1 MIFSRIFACRI
12 YIEWNY
18 NGASMNRENQNIEYK
33 ESWRDEYLKWVCGFA
48 NGQGGKLYIGI
59 DDRGNV
65 CGVDNAHRLSEDIPN
80 KIVALLGVV
89 ADVNLLNEEGKDYLE
104 IEVTPSNV
112 PISYKGKYYY
122 RSGSTMQE
130 LNGAALQN
138 FVIKKMG
145 RSWDDMVHERA
156 MVDDL
161 DRAAIDFF
169 LRKGIQAGRIDPSE
183 VNAPTATVL
192 QNLNLV
198 DDEGRL
204 KNAALLLF
212 CKKPGRY
219 FTGTEFK
226 IGRFHSNM
234 ADLVSQE
241 MIEGSIIQMADRVVR
256 MLKDKFLTMP
266 IHYEGLQ
273 RIERL
278 EIPEDALREIL
289 YNAICHKDY
298 LGPQIQM
305 RVWDHHVEIWNDGEL
320 PAAITPENIENVH
333 ASYPRNK
340 NLAFAFYKAGFIESW
355 GRGWQKICDGFT
367 AAGLPKPTIESAQGG
382 VLVTF
387 QRNNVN
393 IAKPNSTGAQD
404 VADGVAVNVAEELTE
419 RQCFIIELVKNGV
432 ALNVA
437 VNTKYLSE
445 KLNVNRKTIQRDI
458 AYLQE
463 RKLIQWVGSDKN
475 GHWEIINEK

>member
-1 MIFSRIFACRI
+1 M
-12 YIEWNY
+12 
-18 NGASMNRENQNIEYK
+18 ENQNIEYK
-33 ESWRDEYLKWVCGFA
+33 ESWRDEYLKWICGFA
-48 NGQGGKLYIGI
+48 NAQGGKLYIGI
-59 DDRGNV
+59 DDTGAV
-65 CGVDNAHRLSEDIPN
+65 CGIENAHRLSEDIPN

-89 ADVNLLNEEGKDYLE
+89 ADVNILNQEGKNYIE
-104 IEVTPSNV
+104 IDVTPSNV

-130 LNGAALQN
+130 LNGVALQQ
-138 FVIKKMG
+138 FILKKMG

-156 MVDDL
+156 TVEDL
-161 DRAAIDFF
+161 DREAIDFF

-183 VNAPTATVL
+183 ANAPTATVL
-192 QNLNLV
+192 QNLNLI
-198 DDEGRL
+198 DDEGHL

-226 IGRFHSNM
+226 IGRFHANI
-234 ADLVSQE
+234 ADLSSQE

-273 RIERL
+273 RIEKL
-278 EIPEDALREIL
+278 EVPEDALREIL

-305 RVWDHHVEIWNDGEL
+305 RVWDHFVEIWNDGEL
-320 PAAITPENIENVH
+320 PEKITPENIEDVH

-355 GRGWQKICDGFT
+355 GRGWKKICDGFV
-367 AAGLPKPTIESAQGG
+367 AAGLPKPTIESIQGG

-393 IAKPNSTGAQD
+393 LKMTDGTLINSQNDSQTG
-404 VADGVAVNVAEELTE
+404 VE
-419 RQCFIIELVKNGV
+419 
-432 ALNVA
+432 
-437 VNTKYLSE
+437 TKEDKHSENIVESIVGNIVE
-445 KLNVNRKTIQRDI
+445 KLPTMRGRILKIVWKNPYASAQSISEEVGIAPRNV
-458 AYLQE
+458 QE
-463 RKLIQWVGSDKN
+463 HLRKLQQQGIIRRVGPNKG